1 MSQNQLHNPSGTYC
15 YLRMPEGLKNAG
27 GSFSR
32 MTTKVLHSQIGRNVL
47 TYVDDIIVKSTK
59 QENHIA
65 DLQETFANFRQAGLK
80 LNPEKCVFRVK
91 NGKFLGCLVSTKG
104 IEANPNKIEAI
115 LRMEPPSTKKGAQRL
130 TGRLASLN
138 PFISRSAERNLPF
151 FEVLK
156 SIEVFQ
162 WGSAQQKAFE
172 ELKQYLID
180 LTTLTP
186 PAPGAPL
193 LLYVAASHSAVS
205 ATLVQ
210 EKLEGQTKKQA
221 PVYFVFEVLS
231 LSKKNYT
238 ELEKVL
244 YAVLMASRK
253 LRHYFQAYHIIVPSS
268 QPLKDI
274 MRNREATRRI
284 GKWAAELNEFSIDYV
299 HRSSIQSQALAD
311 FIADWTRGAQEEE
324 ASKDA
329 EAWTMLCDSSWVT
342 FGAGVATVLV
352 APSKVRTCYAVK
364 LDFSC
369 INNIAE
375 YEALLLG
382 LRKLK
387 AMGIRRAVLKTD
399 SQVISGHVDKSC
411 KARDPKLEKY
421 LDTVRRLEASFEGFS
436 VKNIP
441 RGENEHADLPA
452 KSAAQGLPLPS
463 EVFFET
469 IKAPSVELLERAV
482 LNISPVHSEDW
493 RTEIISF
500 LQGNCLSDDEAYS
513 KRIEAR
519 ARPYVIIEE
528 ELYKYG
534 VYSPLLKFLSR
545 AEGIELMK
553 EIHAGLCGSHIGSRP
568 LLGKVFR
575 QGFYWPKAASDAAE
589 LVQKCEGCQKCAR
602 DQKQPSSLTQLI
614 QPTWSLQRWGLDLLG
629 PLPPAQGNLK
639 YVVVAVEYFSKWIEA
654 KPLATITSVTVQK
667 IFWQNIVCR
676 FGVPKAITVDNRTQF
691 DAEAFKEFCEQIGT
705 KIHFASVR
713 HPESNG
719 LVERANDIIM
729 TGIMK
734 LIFNQPR
741 GKWPDEL
748 IKVVWSHNTT
758 MSRSTGF
765 TPFKL
770 LFGDEAITPE
780 EAKAGSIRTVASAED
795 EVDYSVAKDA
805 IEGIRLQA
813 VENMNKYQAKT
824 IKWRD
829 RKVRLKNIKP
839 GHLVLRIVANP
850 DIGKLQLKWEG
861 PFLVVSS
868 SRPGSYRLKDMDGND
883 IPRSWNADELRRYY
897 V

>member
-1 MSQNQLHNPSGTYC
+1 
-15 YLRMPEGLKNAG
+15 
-27 GSFSR
+27 
-32 MTTKVLHSQIGRNVL
+32 
-47 TYVDDIIVKSTK
+47 
-59 QENHIA
+59 
-65 DLQETFANFRQAGLK
+65 
-80 LNPEKCVFRVK
+80 LNR
-91 NGKFLGCLVSTKG
+91 
-104 IEANPNKIEAI
+104 
-115 LRMEPPSTKKGAQRL
+115 
-130 TGRLASLN
+130 
-138 PFISRSAERNLPF
+138 FISRSAERNLPF

-156 SIEVFQ
+156 SAEVFQ

-186 PAPGAPL
+186 PTPGAPL
-193 LLYVAASHSAVS
+193 LLYVAASYSAVS
-205 ATLVQ
+205 AQLVQ
-210 EKLEGQTKKQA
+210 EKLEGQNKKQV
-221 PVYFVFEVLS
+221 PVYFVSEVLS
-231 LSKKNYT
+231 VSKKHYT

-274 MRNREATRRI
+274 MRNREATGRV
-284 GKWAAELNEFSIDYV
+284 GKWAEELNEFTIDYV

-311 FIADWTRGAQEEE
+311 FIADWTPGAHEEGT
-324 ASKDA
+324 SKYI
-329 EAWTMLCDSSWVT
+329 ETWTVFCDGSWGT
-342 FGAGVATVLV
+342 FGAGAAAVLV
-352 APSKVRTCYAVK
+352 APSNVKTCFAVK

-369 INNIAE
+369 TNNIVE

-382 LRKLK
+382 LRKLR
-387 AMGIRRAVLKTD
+387 AIGIRRAILKTD
-399 SQVISGHVDKSC
+399 SQVIAVHVDKSSR
-411 KARDPKLEKY
+411 ARDPKLEKY
-421 LDTVRRLEASFEGFS
+421 LDAVRRLEASFEGFS
-436 VKNIP
+436 VKSIP
-441 RGENEHADLPA
+441 RGENEHADLLA

-469 IKAPSVELLERAV
+469 IKAPSVELMERAV
-482 LNISPVHSEDW
+482 LTISQVHSEDW

-500 LQGNCLSDDEAYS
+500 LQGNCLSSDLAYN
-513 KRIEAR
+513 KRMEAR
-519 ARPYVIIEE
+519 TRPYVLIEG
-528 ELYKYG
+528 ELYKHG
-534 VYSPLLKFLSR
+534 VCSPLLKCLSR
-545 AEGIELMK
+545 TEGIELMK

-568 LLGKVFR
+568 LLGKVFH

-589 LVQKCEGCQKCAR
+589 LVQKYVGCQKCAR

-614 QPTWSLQRWGLDLLG
+614 QPTWPLQRWGLDLLG

-639 YVVVAVEYFSKWIEA
+639 YVVVAVEYFSMWIEA

-713 HPESNG
+713 HPKSNG
-719 LVERANDIIM
+719 LVERANGIIM
-729 TGIMK
+729 TGIIK
-734 LIFNQPR
+734 LIFNQLR

-758 MSRSTGF
+758 ISRSTGF
-765 TPFKL
+765 TPFKI

-780 EAKAGSIRTVASAED
+780 EAKAGSIRTVASTED
-795 EVDYSVAKDA
+795 EADYSVAKDA

-813 VENMNKYQAKT
+813 VENINKYQAKT

-829 RKVRLKNIKP
+829 RKVRLKT
-839 GHLVLRIVANP
+839 
-850 DIGKLQLKWEG
+850 
-861 PFLVVSS
+861 SS
-868 SRPGSYRLKDMDGND
+868 QDTWYFGESPTQ
-883 IPRSWNADELRRYY
+883 IQ
-897 V
+897 